1 MMLIIL
7 AAILPELIAIS
18 AIASESIVAV
28 LPLSIAKVEIASE
41 FYAMLIILSEILPSL
56 A

>member
-7 AAILPELIAIS
+7 ASILPELIAIS
-18 AIASESIVAV
+18 AIASESIAV
-28 LPLSIAKVEIASE
+28 VLSIAKVEIASE

>member
-7 AAILPELIAIS
+7 ASILPELIAIS
-18 AIASESIVAV
+18 AIASESIAA

-41 FYAMLIILSEILPSL
+41 FYAMLIILSEILLSL